1 MDQPGEQPS
10 APRKRTGGRSAR
22 VRQSILSATVAQIAE
37 HGLEGLTIS
46 EVAERA
52 GVAETT
58 IYRRWG
64 TRTALVADAVAALA
78 AEANPVPDTGTLR
91 GDLQQLADQITH
103 LISQPGIARLL
114 GSALALSVDPDVAAA
129 RRHFWEDRFERTSQV
144 ITRAI
149 DRGELTIDADPREV
163 METLAA
169 PLYFR
174 LLVGDRPLDGPFIA
188 RCIDHTIARFSPA
201 D

>member
-1 MDQPGEQPS
+1 MDQPEQQPS

-22 VRQSILSATVAQIAE
+22 VRQSILTATVAQIAE

-46 EVAERA
+46 EVADRA

-64 TRTALVADAVAALA
+64 TRTALVADAVADLA

-114 GSALALSVDPDVAAA
+114 GSALALSVDADVDAA
-129 RRHFWEDRFERTSQV
+129 RRHFWNDRFDRTSQV

-149 DRGELTIDADPREV
+149 DRGELALDTDPREV

-174 LLVGDRPLDGPFIA
+174 LLVSDRPLDAPFIT
-188 RCIDHTIARFSPA
+188 RCINHTMALYSRA
-201 D
+201 E

>member
-1 MDQPGEQPS
+1 MDQPEQQPS

-22 VRQSILSATVAQIAE
+22 VRQSILAATVAQIAE

-46 EVAERA
+46 DVADRA

-64 TRTALVADAVAALA
+64 TRTALVADAVADLA
-78 AEANPVPDTGTLR
+78 AEANPAPDTGTLR

-114 GSALALSVDPDVAAA
+114 GSALALSVDADVDAA
-129 RRHFWEDRFERTSQV
+129 RRHFWNDRFDRTSQV

-149 DRGELTIDADPREV
+149 DRGELTIDTDPREV

-169 PLYFR
+169 PLYLR
-174 LLVGDRPLDGPFIA
+174 LLVGNRPLDAPFIT
-188 RCIDHTIARFSPA
+188 RCINHTMTLYSRAE
-201 D
+201 

>member
-1 MDQPGEQPS
+1 MDQPEQPT

-22 VRQSILSATVAQIAE
+22 VRQSILAATVAQIAE

-64 TRTALVADAVAALA
+64 TRTALVADAVGDLA

-91 GDLQQLADQITH
+91 GDLQQLADQIAH

-114 GSALALSVDPDVAAA
+114 GSALALSVDADVDAA
-129 RRHFWEDRFERTSQV
+129 RRHFWNDRFERTSQV

-149 DRGELTIDADPREV
+149 DRGELALDADPREV
-163 METLAA
+163 VETLAA

-174 LLVGDRPLDGPFIA
+174 LLVGDRPLDGPFIT
-188 RCIDHTIARFSPA
+188 RCIDNTIARYSPV

>member
-1 MDQPGEQPS
+1 MDQPEQQPT

-22 VRQSILSATVAQIAE
+22 VRQSILAATVAQIAE

-46 EVAERA
+46 EVADRA

-64 TRTALVADAVAALA
+64 TRTALVADAVADLA
-78 AEANPVPDTGTLR
+78 AEANPAPDTGTLR

-114 GSALALSVDPDVAAA
+114 GSALALSVDADVDAA
-129 RRHFWEDRFERTSQV
+129 RRHFWNDRFDRTSQV

-149 DRGELTIDADPREV
+149 DRGELPGDVDAHELV
-163 METLAA
+163 ETLAA

-174 LLVGDRPLDGPFIA
+174 LLVGNRPLDAAFIT
-188 RCIDHTIARFSPA
+188 RCINHTMTLYSRAE
-201 D
+201 

>member
-1 MDQPGEQPS
+1 MDQPEQQPT

-22 VRQSILSATVAQIAE
+22 VRHSILAATVAQIAE

-46 EVAERA
+46 EVADRA

-64 TRTALVADAVAALA
+64 TRTALVADAVGELA
-78 AEANPVPDTGTLR
+78 AEGNPVPDTGTLR
-91 GDLQQLADQITH
+91 GDLQQLADQIAT

-114 GSALALSVDPDVAAA
+114 GSALALSVDPDVDAA
-129 RRHFWEDRFERTSQV
+129 RRHFWNDRFERTSQV

-149 DRGELTIDADPREV
+149 DRGELTIDTDPREV

-174 LLVGDRPLDGPFIA
+174 LLVGNRPLEAPFIT
-188 RCIDHTIARFSPA
+188 RCINHTMTLYSRAE
-201 D
+201 